1 MDPLGNSHASF
12 QEQCFEPKTSAL
24 QGRRSTAELQAQE
37 FIVML

>member
-1 MDPLGNSHASF
+1 MDPLGNSHPSF
-12 QEQCFEPKTSAL
+12 LKKCFEPKTSAL

>member
-1 MDPLGNSHASF
+1 MDPLGNSQLPF
-12 QEQCFEPKTSAL
+12 WRNCFEPKTSAL